1 MFSYYAFKALI
12 WREEHGTFFSPV
24 VFAVWEKTAMPWGEI
39 FYLKTAARDLE
50 RGKGIFGASLE
61 EAQKYGQR
69 IYLVAPD
76 PNYRVALG
84 TLGWRAEAAM
94 IVAPV
99 ITEEGAAKQIL
110 SAYYTGYPQVPGVLA
125 WAARYE
131 EPRAGLFILQ
141 DILRDC
147 QDEDVLQ
154 VVVDS
159 AGAIGEEGLPILEQL
174 SSSESMFVLMQV
186 IDACK
191 RSVEYIRPLLQRFVE
206 SEKSS
211 VRTYAAYAC
220 SAHGLAVFPWLEQLA
235 HDESKFVR
243 FAVARSIRRLG
254 NAAIPILEELQH
266 DKDEHVRLEALK
278 SLRVVEKSKKSTK
291 KKCQKGD

>member
-1 MFSYYAFKALI
+1 MFSFYSFKALI
-12 WREEHGTFFSPV
+12 WREEHSAFFSPV
-24 VFAVWEKTAMPWGEI
+24 VFAIWEKTATPWGDF
-39 FYLKTAARDLE
+39 FYFKTSPEQLD

-61 EAQKYGQR
+61 EAQKYGQQ

-76 PNYRVALG
+76 PSFRIALG

-94 IVAPV
+94 VVAPV

-110 SAYYTGYPQVPGVLA
+110 SAYYAGYPQVVGILA
-125 WAARYE
+125 WAVRYAE
-131 EPRAGLFILQ
+131 VKESLRILQ
-141 DILRDC
+141 NILDDC
-147 QDEDVLQ
+147 QDDDVLQ
-154 VVVDS
+154 VVADS
-159 AGAIGEEGLPILEQL
+159 AAAIGEDGMPILEQL
-174 SSSESMFVLMQV
+174 SSSENMWVRMRV

-191 RSVEYIRPLLQRFVE
+191 RPVEYVRPLLQRFVE

-220 SAHGLAVFPWLEQLA
+220 SAHGLVALPWLERLA
-235 HDESKFVR
+235 HDKSQFVR

-254 NAAIPILEELQH
+254 KVAIPILEELQY

-278 SLRVVEKSKKSTK
+278 SLRAVEKSAKRRNR
-291 KKCQKGD
+291 GG